1 MKHISTFIILY
12 SLFSAPLWSQ
22 VGIGTTA
29 PQETLD
35 INGTL
40 RVEGSDDTNEATG
53 LIGADNDGTL
63 TTLNIDSSLTLINN
77 TLELTR
83 SYIYD
88 IGIVDISGA
97 PVISG
102 ELPDLDLLIG
112 PGDVNEGKTVI
123 YVINTPSNVKLTG
136 IQDGVNGLHIFFYH
150 FDATNN
156 IQFLNEDSGGN
167 TSVLTNRIK
176 VLTNSET
183 ISGKGCVELIYDGN
197 SERWLFLSVH
207 D

>member
-1 MKHISTFIILY
+1 MKYISTFIILC

-97 PVISG
+97 IIISG

-136 IQDGVNGLHIFFYH
+136 IQDGVTGLHIFFYH
-150 FDATNN
+150 FETTAN

-167 TSVLTNRIK
+167 TSVLINRIK